1 MSNLNRLVLPAVL
14 ASTLLAGVGCHRVP
28 TVTPSPSASAPAS
41 PPAAPPVTE
50 PPPVTPPVTPPV
62 APTAAPT
69 EPPPPPVTP
78 PVAPPPTAAPTPAP
92 VNSPPPASPPP
103 AANPDVDKFW
113 DQLGKAGFT
122 DKAAISAELIKTVN
136 LKITGWSKGKA
147 ETPDANVEQMF
158 ALTKAMF
165 AKPPADPKEYAGRS
179 MAFATAPFD
188 SCVLLVDLK
197 ASTEHKNIYALRY
210 DPNSKQIV
218 GINEKDLEY
227 NPGISAQAVVRS
239 YADIE
244 GKIFFYAE
252 ETGKFLDPA
261 RFVPV
266 PAAILAPPK
275 QGVQTMSVPRY
286 AYPAPVVYRR

>member
-1 MSNLNRLVLPAVL
+1 MSNLNRFVLPAVL

-28 TVTPSPSASAPAS
+28 ATPSPSASAPAS
-41 PPAAPPVTE
+41 TPPATTPPASTPPVTE
-50 PPPVTPPVTPPV
+50 PPPVTPPAST

-69 EPPPPPVTP
+69 QPPPPPVTP
-78 PVAPPPTAAPTPAP
+78 PPNTAPTAAPVSSA
-92 VNSPPPASPPP
+92 PPASQPP
-103 AANPDVDKFW
+103 ATNPDVDKFW

-136 LKITGWSKGKA
+136 LKITGWSKGKT

-158 ALTKAMF
+158 ALTKTMF

-218 GINEKDLEY
+218 GINEKDMEY
-227 NPGISAQAVVRS
+227 NPGISAQSVVRS

-286 AYPAPVVYRR
+286 GYAAPVVYRR